1 MRLQFGLSSFER
13 AKGDLPRLPVINMFA
28 EEASTVEGGVVL
40 QSRPGLSDRAADMG
54 TGPVEALFKRDGV
67 VFGALFG
74 VSNGELYRE
83 TTSLGTVTGSQAVSM
98 TGNET
103 GLMVTAGG
111 TLRFYNG
118 TTLANVSFPDS
129 ANVIK
134 VLSGASRFIAIR
146 GGSGKFYWTEA
157 LGSTFDANDFATAES
172 MADGLL
178 DALFIDDGLILFG
191 TETVE
196 FWPNTGDDNLPFV
209 PLEGRV
215 FEKGIKATGCAAI
228 FDASFC
234 WVGND
239 NVLYTNGP
247 KPIPISDPGLE
258 EKIAATTDCRLWTFY
273 IEGTEF
279 LALRVDDGTW
289 VRSSRS
295 GKWSEMRSAGQDNW
309 IPQCYA
315 AGIFGSSIDGRTME
329 FNAVHTDLDGELERR
344 FRAGTPL
351 DGGIQS
357 LSNVSLRVNPGQ
369 TPYLTGDYTDPIV
382 EMRMSRDSGQT
393 WGDWKAKTLG
403 TQGKYRKKV
412 QWRGVGT
419 FSQPGFLAEF
429 RCTDPV
435 PFALS
440 GVFVNEPFGGRS

>member
-67 VFGALFG
+67 IFGRLFG
-74 VSNGELYRE
+74 VSNGELYQE
-83 TTSLGTVTGSQAVSM
+83 TTSLGAVTGSQSVSM
-98 TGNET
+98 AGNET

-111 TLRFYNG
+111 TMRFYNG
-118 TTLANVSFPDS
+118 TTLANVTFPDS

-157 LGSTFDANDFATAES
+157 LGSTFGALDFATAES

-247 KPIPISDPGLE
+247 KPIAISDPGLE

-279 LALRVDDGTW
+279 LALRVDEGTW

-315 AGIFGSSIDGRTME
+315 AGIFGSAIDGRTIE
-329 FNAVHTDLDGELERR
+329 FNAVHTDLDGELERT
-344 FRAGTPL
+344 FRAGVPL
-351 DGGIQS
+351 DGGIQP
-357 LSNVSLRVNPGQ
+357 LSNVTLRVNPGQ
-369 TPYLTGDYTDPIV
+369 TPYLTGDYTNPTV
-382 EMRMSRDSGQT
+382 EMRLSRDVGQT
-393 WGDWKAKTLG
+393 WGDWKAKSLG
-403 TQGKYRKKV
+403 EQGKYRHKV

-419 FSQPGFLAEF
+419 FSRPGFLAEF

-440 GVFVNEPFGGRS
+440 GVYLNEPYGGRS

>member
-67 VFGALFG
+67 IFGRLFG
-74 VSNGELYRE
+74 VSNGELYQE
-83 TTSLGTVTGSQAVSM
+83 TTSLGAVTGSQSVSM
-98 TGNET
+98 AGNET

-111 TLRFYNG
+111 TMRFYDG
-118 TTLANVSFPDS
+118 TTLANVTFPDS

-157 LGSTFDANDFATAES
+157 LGSTFGALDFATAES

-247 KPIPISDPGLE
+247 KPIAISDPGLE
-258 EKIAATTDCRLWTFY
+258 EKIAATTDCRLWTFF

-279 LALRVDDGTW
+279 LALRVDEGTW

-295 GKWSEMRSAGQDNW
+295 GKWSEMRSVGQDNW

-329 FNAVHTDLDGELERR
+329 FNAVHTDLGGELERT
-344 FRAGTPL
+344 FRAGVPL
-351 DGGIQS
+351 DGGIQP
-357 LSNVSLRVNPGQ
+357 LSNVTLRVNSGQ
-369 TPYLTGDYTDPIV
+369 TPYLTGDYTNPTV
-382 EMRMSRDSGQT
+382 EMRLSRDVGQT

-403 TQGKYRKKV
+403 AQGKYRKKV

-419 FSQPGFLAEF
+419 FSRPGFLAEF

-440 GVFVNEPFGGRS
+440 GVYLNEPFGGRS